1 MPGNPIVITGAS
13 GGIGKAAALELATL
27 GAPLVLVCREGAKAR
42 NAHAEIIRRSGNK
55 AVELVTA
62 DLSSQA
68 EVHLAAQVI
77 TDRHKAIHGLV
88 NNAGVNRYRRELS
101 QEGIEMTFAVNVLA
115 PFLLTSLL
123 IEPLH
128 ADGEAHVVNIA
139 SDLLRQV
146 NLDDLDRASR
156 FDGFEVYG
164 QSKLADLLL
173 TIEQAERLEPLG
185 ITVNALAPG
194 FLRTGL
200 AREAR
205 GLTRLFFT
213 FASRTMM
220 QSAQKGGHRIVQAL
234 REPAL
239 AEATGQFIV
248 KNRLAP
254 RPALASDAWARS
266 ALWTVAQQMTGAI
279 YPEVEAAHTA

>member
-27 GAPLVLVCREGAKAR
+27 GEPLVLVCREGAKAR

-62 DLSSQA
+62 DLSSLA
-68 EVHLAAQVI
+68 EVRLAAQVI

-101 QEGIEMTFAVNVLA
+101 HEGIEMTFAVNVFA

-123 IEPLH
+123 IEPLR
-128 ADGEAHVVNIA
+128 ADGEAHIVNIA

-146 NLDDLDRASR
+146 NLDDLDRAGR
-156 FDGFEVYG
+156 FDDVEVYG
-164 QSKLADLLL
+164 QSKLADLML
-173 TIEQAERLEPLG
+173 TVDQSERLKPLG

-205 GLTRLFFT
+205 GLRRLFFT
-213 FASRTMM
+213 LASRTIM
-220 QSAQKGGHRIVQAL
+220 QSAQKGGHRIVEAL
-234 REPAL
+234 RDRAL
-239 AEATGQFIV
+239 TETTGQFIV
-248 KNRLAP
+248 KNRVAS
-254 RPALASDAWARS
+254 RPALASNAQARS
-266 ALWTVAQQMTGAI
+266 ALWTVVEQKTGAI
-279 YPEVEAAHTA
+279 YPELEAAHTA